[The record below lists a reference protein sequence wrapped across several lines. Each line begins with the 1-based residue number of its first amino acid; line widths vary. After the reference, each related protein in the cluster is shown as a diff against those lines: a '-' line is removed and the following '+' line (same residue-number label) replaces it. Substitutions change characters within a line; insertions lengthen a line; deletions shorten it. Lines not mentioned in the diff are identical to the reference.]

1 MIVSSLANHRMR
13 IERVAQDNDLR
24 ITRLELGP
32 FGTNAYIV
40 MCRATSDSI
49 VVDAPAE
56 ADKILAQLAGTE
68 PKYIVITHNHFDH
81 IGALEELKTKLKLP
95 VAVHPDDAVGLPV
108 PPEIELKDGDI
119 MEVGKLKLRVW
130 HTPGHTPGSVCLA
143 LGKYLLSGDTI
154 FPGGPGKT
162 GTPADFRQIV
172 KSIETRLFTL
182 ADDTEVYPGHGDGT
196 ILGKEKK
203 EFAVFASKPH
213 DPDLCGDVLWLSS

>member
-1 MIVSSLANHRMR
+1 MR
-13 IERVAQDNDLR
+13 IERVAQDDDLS

-56 ADKILAQLAGTE
+56 ADKILAQLAGTK

-81 IGALEELKTKLKLP
+81 IGALEELKTKLKVP
-95 VAVHPDDAVGLPV
+95 VAVHPDDAAGLPGR
-108 PPEIELKDGDI
+108 PEIEIKHGDT

-130 HTPGHTPGSVCLA
+130 HTPGHTRGSICLA

-172 KSIETRLFTL
+172 KSIETRLFNL

-196 ILGKEKK
+196 VLGKEKK